1 MNPLVAALLLTLA
14 GISRS
19 GPAEVPGL
27 EGTWRFLPDRS
38 TDIATWRS
46 RTPQLTIS
54 QEGGMV
60 VILHEWL
67 ERNQVVFVDSL
78 VFRPGE
84 PPSHVPV
91 RSVIWSENWF
101 MGVLAK
107 KGTMKAV
114 SGSWIDRER
123 ELRVTT
129 EQAVTVSQGETV
141 LRTTREYVLDPAG
154 KTLTLT
160 ELRSTRPTAVILV
173 FERRETQ

>member
-1 MNPLVAALLLTLA
+1 MNPLVAALLLTLT

-54 QEGGMV
+54 REGGMV
-60 VILHEWL
+60 LVLHEWL
-67 ERNQVVFVDSL
+67 ERNKVVFVDSL

-91 RSVIWSENWF
+91 RSVIWAENWF

-114 SGSWIDRER
+114 FGSWIDGER

-129 EQAVTVSQGETV
+129 EQTVTVSQGETV
-141 LRTTREYVLDPAG
+141 LRTTREYSLDPAG

-160 ELRSTRPTAVILV
+160 EHRSTRPTSVILV
-173 FERRETQ
+173 FERREAQ